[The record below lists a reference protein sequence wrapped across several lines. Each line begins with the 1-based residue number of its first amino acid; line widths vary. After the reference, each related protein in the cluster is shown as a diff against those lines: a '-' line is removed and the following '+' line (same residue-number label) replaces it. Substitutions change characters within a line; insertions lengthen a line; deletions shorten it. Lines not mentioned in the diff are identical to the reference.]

1 MAAVFQIHILAADH
15 TVYEGECESLTV
27 PTTYGEQGI
36 LAHHSDMIAAV
47 ETGELRYTVAGE
59 KPQIIAVSQGLMKV
73 EKGEVLVLVDTAD
86 RPDEIDINR
95 AKRAADAA
103 KEEMLRKKSHQEFL
117 SALAHLARAIN
128 RMRVKRH
135 NREI

>member
-1 MAAVFQIHILAADH
+1 MAAVFQIHILAADR
-15 TVYEGECESLTV
+15 TLYEGPCESITI

-47 ETGELRYTVAGE
+47 ETGELRYTVPGS
-59 KPQIIAVSQGLMKV
+59 KPQLVAVSPGLLKV

-86 RPDEIDINR
+86 LPEEIDLNR

-103 KEEMLRKKSHQEFL
+103 KEEILRKKSHQEYL
-117 SALAHLARAIN
+117 SAQAHLARALN
-128 RMRVKRH
+128 RMRVKKH

>member
-1 MAAVFQIHILAADH
+1 MAATFQIHILAADH

-47 ETGELRYTVAGE
+47 ETGELRYTVTGE

-86 RPDEIDINR
+86 RPEEIDLNR
-95 AKRAADAA
+95 VKRAADAA
-103 KEEMLRKKSHQEFL
+103 KEEMLRQRSKQEYL
-117 SALAHLARAIN
+117 LAQATLARALN
-128 RMRVKRH
+128 RMRVKKHSRD
-135 NREI
+135 I